1 VSDAQKKREEEEAQS
16 LQQAKNQAEVLNQ
29 QEADKKAQQWLEGQ
43 AILNAY
49 ITELEEKGA
58 TPEQI
63 TALREQGATQG
74 FGVAINNAGL
84 LAIAMQEQNT
94 NVGGGKPLASLSPQE
109 PEPPDSIIPPE
120 SIQDYFNSNDS
131 FTDIMETWGL
141 ISAGGGLFTSGLS
154 YYISQ
159 YVTWNT
165 VSLLFGVAL
174 LEPSFLGEV
183 VFFGGLAIAAIGLV
197 VAAYA
202 YDVGNINDALVST
215 GAYYEGGSIIAN
227 AGGAVITSASGDVE
241 TVNTILPFSAQLNLS
256 LWAASNSNIVVEQ
269 SP

>member
-1 VSDAQKKREEEEAQS
+1 MKIRNW
-16 LQQAKNQAEVLNQ
+16 LQ
-29 QEADKKAQQWLEGQ
+29 GQ
-43 AILNAY
+43 AILNAQ
-49 ITELEEKGA
+49 IQQLESQGA
-58 TPEQI
+58 SPEQI
-63 TALREQGATQG
+63 DALREQAATQG
-74 FGVAINNAGL
+74 LRMAHNAAGL
-84 LAIAMQEQNT
+84 LAIAMQEQST
-94 NVGGGKPLASLSPQE
+94 NVGAGKPLASLLTQE
-109 PEPPDSIIPPE
+109 PEPPDDIIPPE

-141 ISAGGGLFTSGLS
+141 ISTGGGLFTSGLG

-183 VFFGGLAIAAIGLV
+183 VFLGGLAIAAIGLV
-197 VAAYA
+197 VASYA

-227 AGGAVITSASGDVE
+227 VDGAVITSASGDVE

-256 LWAASNSNIVVEQ
+256 LWAASNSNVVVEQ